1 MTTRAG
7 LKTMICRLDTLTDD
21 QRARLMG
28 PAREVS
34 FPAGARLFEERRAAD
49 RFWIIRTGSVV
60 LDLHVPGRR
69 AAVIETLGPGDLVGW
84 SWLFPPRSWHLGAEA
99 QSPVRAW
106 EFDAEAVRRLC
117 REDPALGHA
126 LVLAVAEVIGHR
138 LECARTRLLDL
149 YGPYGSGLP
158 R

>member
-1 MTTRAG
+1 MNTRMRLRTMT
-7 LKTMICRLDTLTDD
+7 KQLDALTDD
-21 QRARLMG
+21 QRERLMG
-28 PAREVS
+28 LAHEVS
-34 FPAGARLFEERRAAD
+34 FPAGARLFEEHRAAD

-84 SWLFPPRSWHLGAEA
+84 SWLFPPRNWHLGAEA

-117 REDPALGHA
+117 REDPKLGHA

>member
-1 MTTRAG
+1 MGPRTVAG
-7 LKTMICRLDTLTDD
+7 RLEALPDEQYD
-21 QRARLMG
+21 RLMG
-28 PAREVS
+28 LAREVS
-34 FPAGARLFEERRAAD
+34 FPAGARLFEEHRAANQ
-49 RFWIIRTGSVV
+49 FWIIKTGSVA
-60 LDLHVPGRR
+60 LDLHVPGCR

-84 SWLFPPRSWHLGAEA
+84 SWLFPPRQWHMGAEA
-99 QSPVRAW
+99 RSTVRAR

-117 REDPALGHA
+117 GRDPALGYP

-149 YGPYGSGLP
+149 YGPYGSEPP

>member
-1 MTTRAG
+1 MAS
-7 LKTMICRLDTLTDD
+7 RLNALSDEQHD
-21 QRARLMG
+21 RLMG
-28 PAREVS
+28 LAREVS
-34 FPAGARLFEERRAAD
+34 FPAGARLFEEHRPAH
-49 RFWIIRTGSVV
+49 RFWIIRTGGVA
-60 LDLHVPGRR
+60 LDLHVPGCR

-84 SWLFPPRSWHLGAEA
+84 SWLFPPRQWHMGAEA
-99 QSPVRAW
+99 KSPVRAW

-117 REDPALGHA
+117 RQDTVLGYT
-126 LVLAVAEVIGHR
+126 LVLAVAEVIGRR